1 MKDRWKPVLAG
12 LVATAVCS
20 LILVG
25 ALRVA
30 HADDSPHN
38 PAELWLSWSPQAR
51 ETYVWGYMDG
61 FQRGGHTAC
70 YFHAEK
76 ITPYLPQKAVPVE
89 ELPEVVCNKAL
100 PQFTESMHFDVY
112 VDAITQYYKKYPRDR
127 QAGAGRLLEEM
138 ASPPSLTV
146 DQIHEKLTR

>member
-1 MKDRWKPVLAG
+1 MKDPWKPI
-12 LVATAVCS
+12 LVALVAAASCS
-20 LILVG
+20 LILVT
-25 ALRVA
+25 LKVA
-30 HADDSPHN
+30 RADDSPQN

-61 FQRGGHTAC
+61 FNRGGHTAC

-76 ITPYLPQKAVPVE
+76 ITPYLPQKSVPVE

-100 PQFTESMHFDVY
+100 PQFTESTHFDVY
-112 VDAITQYYKKYPRDR
+112 VEEITQYYKKYPRDR

-138 ASPPSLTV
+138 ASPPGLTV